1 MNGEPKLLRG
11 DGSRVNVG
19 LSREDGQVESRAT
32 IIVPAAPDG
41 IVKVQMDKASA
52 RRVARE
58 LAKVAGR
65 KDIGTLR
72 AFLMSLPLVLAGDL
86 APANHW
92 GTLIITLAMFAT
104 MTTILLVD
112 RR

>member
-1 MNGEPKLLRG
+1 
-11 DGSRVNVG
+11 
-19 LSREDGQVESRAT
+19 
-32 IIVPAAPDG
+32 
-41 IVKVQMDKASA
+41 
-52 RRVARE
+52 
-58 LAKVAGR
+58 
-65 KDIGTLR
+65 
-72 AFLMSLPLVLAGDL
+72 MSLPLVLAGDL